1 MTGRETD
8 TWNKTIV
15 WADLN
20 LQRIVQVLMEKGFKG
35 IYVDRQLL
43 RQTFREP
50 EKVEGFLKQAVDA
63 SPIESEDGRLAF
75 YNLTKPPAPAGR

>member
-75 YNLTKPPAPAGR
+75 YNLTKPPASAGR

>member
-8 TWNKTIV
+8 TWNKTTLWV
-15 WADLN
+15 DAN

-50 EKVEGFLKQAVDA
+50 EKIEAFLKQVVDA

-75 YNLTKPPAPAGR
+75 YNLIKPAVR